1 MNLKNFQKLKNII
14 KKINPDVIFNFASD
28 ADVRKSF
35 NQPIQVITNNNSIS
49 INLLE
54 VLRQIKFNNL
64 VIHCSTSE
72 VYGNVP
78 KKLQPISEKTKINPV
93 NPYAVSKTFQ
103 DLLSQ
108 IYYQNY
114 GLKLIITRM
123 FSYMN
128 ARRDNLFQTAFA
140 KQVLQIEKKKKKILY
155 HGNLKSKRTIISTW
169 DAMEAYWLTAKKGKV
184 GEIYN
189 ICGNETLTV
198 GEFLNKL
205 IKKSKVKILTKIDKK
220 LIRPVDI
227 NLQIANCKK
236 FKKHTGWKPKVTINK
251 SIENLMQ
258 DLRSFNAK

>member
-1 MNLKNFQKLKNII
+1 MTRVLNKCFITGLSGSGGSLLAEHILSKNKNIQIFGTYKSKKFYPYLKKKYGKRIHFFKLNLKNFQKLKNII

-54 VLRQIKFNNL
+54 ALRQIKFNNL

-140 KQVLQIEKKKKKILY
+140 KQVLQIEKRKK
-155 HGNLKSKRTIISTW
+155 NFVSW
-169 DAMEAYWLTAKKGKV
+169 
-184 GEIYN
+184 
-189 ICGNETLTV
+189 
-198 GEFLNKL
+198 
-205 IKKSKVKILTKIDKK
+205 
-220 LIRPVDI
+220 
-227 NLQIANCKK
+227 K
-236 FKKHTGWKPKVTINK
+236 FKK
-251 SIENLMQ
+251 
-258 DLRSFNAK
+258 